1 MAEPLKK
8 NRKSRLYAHVTEDER
23 HEVVTLARQARL
35 TVSNLIRRLVLG
47 QKLPDVH
54 RHEAVIELVKIN
66 ADQARLGNLLRMALD
81 DPEFVAAET
90 PLEELFDNIRT
101 TQNILKAKIKELR

>member
-1 MAEPLKK
+1 MHTSPRMNDK
-8 NRKSRLYAHVTEDER
+8 KSRPWR
-23 HEVVTLARQARL
+23 ARL

-66 ADQARLGNLLRMALD
+66 ADQARLGNLLRMAID
-81 DPEFVAAET
+81 DPDFIVEET
-90 PLEELFDNIRT
+90 SLEDLFDNIRE
-101 TQNILKAKIKELR
+101 TQNILKTKIKELR